1 MRILKYI
8 FISSLLLTLPV
19 IATAQEKS
27 ATSTIKPWEF
37 KGVSISADLF
47 GYIGRILNDYTSSE
61 VAVSANFGNRFFPVV
76 EIGYGST
83 DTTDET
89 TRIYYK
95 SSAPYFR
102 AGLDYNFLYK
112 KTGELGNYKILG
124 IVRYGQSTAK
134 YDVTTPPITDPV
146 WGSTTSL
153 TLTDVEAKCSWLEFG
168 VGVQIKVWKNLQM
181 GWSVRFKSTLND
193 GKGENSQIWYI
204 PGYGENKSGCFG
216 GTYNIIYNIPFG
228 KK

>member
-1 MRILKYI
+1 MKILRYI
-8 FISSLLLTLPV
+8 FISSLLLALPLV
-19 IATAQEKS
+19 APAQEQS
-27 ATSTIKPWEF
+27 ETSKLWKF

-47 GYIGRILNDYTSSE
+47 GYIGRIMNDYTSSE

-112 KTGELGNYKILG
+112 KSGELGNYKIIGL
-124 IVRYGQSTAK
+124 VRYGQTTAK
-134 YDVTTPPITDPV
+134 YDVTTPPLTDPV
-146 WGSTTSL
+146 WGSEATLS
-153 TLTDVEAKCSWLEFG
+153 LTDVEASCSWMEFG
-168 VGVQIKVWKNLQM
+168 VGVQVKIWKNLHM
-181 GWSVRFKSTLND
+181 GWSIRYKSLIKD
-193 GKGENSQIWYI
+193 GKGDRSEVWYI
-204 PGYGENKSGCFG
+204 PGYGENKNGCFG
-216 GTYNIIYNIPFG
+216 GTYTIIYNIPFG
-228 KK
+228 K

>member
-1 MRILKYI
+1 MKILRYI
-8 FISSLLLTLPV
+8 FISSLLLALPLV
-19 IATAQEKS
+19 APAQEQS
-27 ATSTIKPWEF
+27 ETSKLWEF

-47 GYIGRILNDYTSSE
+47 GYIGRIMNDYTSSE

-112 KTGELGNYKILG
+112 KSGELSNYKIIGL
-124 IVRYGQSTAK
+124 VRYGQTTAK
-134 YDVTTPPITDPV
+134 YDVTTPPLTDPV
-146 WGSTTSL
+146 WGSEATLS
-153 TLTDVEAKCSWLEFG
+153 LTDVEASCSWMEFG
-168 VGVQIKVWKNLQM
+168 VGVQVKIWKNLHM
-181 GWSVRFKSTLND
+181 GWSIRYKSLIKD
-193 GKGENSQIWYI
+193 GKGDRSEVWYI
-204 PGYGENKSGCFG
+204 PGYGENKNGCFG
-216 GTYNIIYNIPFG
+216 GTYTIIYNIPFG
-228 KK
+228 K

>member
-1 MRILKYI
+1 MKILRYI
-8 FISSLLLTLPV
+8 FISSLLLALPLV
-19 IATAQEKS
+19 APAQEQS
-27 ATSTIKPWEF
+27 ETSKLWEF

-47 GYIGRILNDYTSSE
+47 GYIGRIMNDYTSSE

-112 KTGELGNYKILG
+112 KSGELSNYKIIGL
-124 IVRYGQSTAK
+124 VRYGQTTAK
-134 YDVTTPPITDPV
+134 YDVTTPPLTDPV
-146 WGSTTSL
+146 WGSEATLS
-153 TLTDVEAKCSWLEFG
+153 LTDVETSCSWMEFG
-168 VGVQIKVWKNLQM
+168 VGVQVKMWKNLHM
-181 GWSVRFKSTLND
+181 GWSIRYKSLIKD
-193 GKGENSQIWYI
+193 GKGDQSQAWYI
-204 PGYGENKSGCFG
+204 PGYGENENGCFG
-216 GTYNIIYNIPFG
+216 GTYTVIYNIPFG
-228 KK
+228 K

>member
-1 MRILKYI
+1 MKILRYI
-8 FISSLLLTLPV
+8 FISSLLLALPLV
-19 IATAQEKS
+19 APAQEQS
-27 ATSTIKPWEF
+27 ETSKLWEF

-47 GYIGRILNDYTSSE
+47 GYIGRIINDYTSSE

-112 KTGELGNYKILG
+112 KSGELSNYKIIGL
-124 IVRYGQSTAK
+124 VRYGQTTAK
-134 YDVTTPPITDPV
+134 YDVTTPPLTDPV
-146 WGSTTSL
+146 WGSEATLS
-153 TLTDVEAKCSWLEFG
+153 LTDVEASCSWMEFG
-168 VGVQIKVWKNLQM
+168 VGVQVKIWKNLHM
-181 GWSVRFKSTLND
+181 GWSIRYKSLIKD
-193 GKGENSQIWYI
+193 GKGDRSEVWYI
-204 PGYGENKSGCFG
+204 PGYGENKNGCFG
-216 GTYNIIYNIPFG
+216 GTYTIIYNIPFG
-228 KK
+228 K